1 MTSINQI
8 CITFKKELNLTSI
21 ENNKISTGFADLDN
35 LLCEGLEKKPNL
47 ICLAAQVGMG
57 KTLLLLD
64 IALNVAMSSG
74 KDVYIFSL
82 QFSKEQIVDMLL
94 TKLSGIYARHIFKN
108 NGELTDDMKYKIVS
122 ALSALSELKIFIC
135 DDHDMK
141 FNDIKSKI
149 KNIDNTALIIIDFIR
164 LMTITDGSKILS
176 QEQRA
181 IADEKLVNDL
191 STLSKEINTPIIA
204 EVHLQRFTAERKDR
218 RPLLS
223 DLSLQAFQS
232 VPDTVIML
240 YRDYQDGVRHSWT
253 RGFGN
258 DVLSNE
264 TELLVHKNRYGSLG
278 KIKLDFNNK
287 YFRFESKNSPES

>member
-1 MTSINQI
+1 
-8 CITFKKELNLTSI
+8 
-21 ENNKISTGFADLDN
+21 
-35 LLCEGLEKKPNL
+35 
-47 ICLAAQVGMG
+47 
-57 KTLLLLD
+57 
-64 IALNVAMSSG
+64 
-74 KDVYIFSL
+74 
-82 QFSKEQIVDMLL
+82 
-94 TKLSGIYARHIFKN
+94 
-108 NGELTDDMKYKIVS
+108 
-122 ALSALSELKIFIC
+122 
-135 DDHDMK
+135 
-141 FNDIKSKI
+141 
-149 KNIDNTALIIIDFIR
+149 
-164 LMTITDGSKILS
+164 MTITDGSKILS